1 MKITK
6 KQLAQIIKDELLK
19 EDFEG
24 FEISVT

>member
-19 EDFEG
+19 EDFEA
-24 FEISVT
+24 FKISVT